1 MNNFPRI
8 TTLFLDIGGVL
19 LTNGWDHEARAR
31 AAKVFALDLED
42 MTRRHEKTFDAYE
55 LGMATLEEYLSGV
68 VFYKRRSF
76 SRRTFRKFIFAQSKA
91 HPRMIGLFRRLK
103 KRHGV

>member
-19 LTNGWDHEARAR
+19 LTNGWDHEAGAR
-31 AAKVFALDLED
+31 AADAFGLDLKD
-42 MTRRHEKTFDAYE
+42 LSRRHEKTFDAYE
-55 LGMATLEEYLSGV
+55 LGMATLEEYLSRV

-76 SRRTFRKFIFAQSKA
+76 SRRTFRRFLFAQPKPQ
-91 HPRMIGLFRRLK
+91 PRMIALFRR
-103 KRHGV
+103 